1 MTGKFSKESL
11 DEVWELLYAEGW
23 ENPLEGQCNQQRK
36 RNKDKLK
43 PPAKPETDQLRAQ
56 KQRKT
61 PETAASDAKSK
72 ENKKKCKNSSQQQV
86 PADQY
91 QSV

>member
-1 MTGKFSKESL
+1 MINASISPTAMNAAQN
-11 DEVWELLYAEGW
+11 LLPAEGQ
-23 ENPLEGQCNQQRK
+23 PAKGQCNQQRK

-43 PPAKPETDQLRAQ
+43 PPTKPETDQLRAQ

>member
-1 MTGKFSKESL
+1 MINASISPTAMNAAQ
-11 DEVWELLYAEGW
+11 ELLPAK
-23 ENPLEGQCNQQRK
+23 GQCNQQRK
-36 RNKDKLK
+36 RNKDKLN
-43 PPAKPETDQLRAQ
+43 PPTKPETDQLRAQ

-86 PADQY
+86 PADPFKLL
-91 QSV
+91 

>member
-1 MTGKFSKESL
+1 MINASISPTAINAAQN
-11 DEVWELLYAEGW
+11 LLPAE
-23 ENPLEGQCNQQRK
+23 EQPAKGQCNQQRK
-36 RNKDKLK
+36 RNKDKLN
-43 PPAKPETDQLRAQ
+43 PPTKPETDQLRAQ

-61 PETAASDAKSK
+61 PETAASNAKSK

>member
-1 MTGKFSKESL
+1 MINASISPAAMNAAQN
-11 DEVWELLYAEGW
+11 LLPAE
-23 ENPLEGQCNQQRK
+23 EQPAKGQCNQQRK
-36 RNKDKLK
+36 RSKDKLK

-91 QSV
+91 QAV

>member
-1 MTGKFSKESL
+1 MINASISPTAMNAAQN
-11 DEVWELLYAEGW
+11 LLPAEGQ
-23 ENPLEGQCNQQRK
+23 PVKGQCNQQRK
-36 RNKDKLK
+36 RNKNKLN
-43 PPAKPETDQLRAQ
+43 PPTKSETDQLRAQ

-72 ENKKKCKNSSQQQV
+72 QNKKKCKNSSQQQV

-91 QSV
+91 QSL

>member
-1 MTGKFSKESL
+1 MTGHFSEEALST
-11 DEVWELLYAEGW
+11 VQELLPADVQ
-23 ENPLEGQCNQQRK
+23 PAKGQCNQQRK
-36 RNKDKLK
+36 RNKNKLK
-43 PPAKPETDQLRAQ
+43 PPTKPETDQLRAQ

-86 PADQY
+86 PPDQFKT
-91 QSV
+91 V

>member
-1 MTGKFSKESL
+1 MINASISPTAMNAAQN
-11 DEVWELLYAEGW
+11 LLPAE
-23 ENPLEGQCNQQRK
+23 EQPAKGQCNQQRK

-43 PPAKPETDQLRAQ
+43 PPTKPETDQLRAQ
-56 KQRKT
+56 KQRKM
-61 PETAASDAKSK
+61 PETAASDAKSQ

>member
-1 MTGKFSKESL
+1 MINASISSTAM
-11 DEVWELLYAEGW
+11 DAAQELL
-23 ENPLEGQCNQQRK
+23 PVKGQCNQQRK
-36 RNKDKLK
+36 RNKDKLN

-86 PADQY
+86 PPDQFKT
-91 QSV
+91 V